1 MEINQ
6 KAQINKRKYV
16 KKCKQMET
24 GTTATTATTAV
35 GWIYYYGE
43 RKKKGKKRN
52 RKFIGK
58 KQKQ

>member
-43 RKKKGKKRN
+43 RKKKGKKN
-52 RKFIGK
+52 EIGNL
-58 KQKQ
+58 